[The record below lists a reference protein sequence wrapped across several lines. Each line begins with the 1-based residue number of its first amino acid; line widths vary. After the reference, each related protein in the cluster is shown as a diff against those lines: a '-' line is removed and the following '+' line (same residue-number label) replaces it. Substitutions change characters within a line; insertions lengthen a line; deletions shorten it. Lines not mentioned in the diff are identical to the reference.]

1 MADGTEIFASL
12 LKKKKKEKI
21 DTRTHIPTEEAL
33 CALFHR
39 QKTQAVAFYSLLL
52 AAKIYSLSSSEWNF
66 PVLHNVEI
74 MNFGK
79 SKST

>member
-1 MADGTEIFASL
+1 MHTQ
-12 LKKKKKEKI
+12 
-21 DTRTHIPTEEAL
+21 TQIPTEESP
-33 CALFHR
+33 CELFHR
-39 QKTQAVAFYSLLL
+39 QKTQAVAFYSLFF

-66 PVLHNVEI
+66 PVLLNVEI